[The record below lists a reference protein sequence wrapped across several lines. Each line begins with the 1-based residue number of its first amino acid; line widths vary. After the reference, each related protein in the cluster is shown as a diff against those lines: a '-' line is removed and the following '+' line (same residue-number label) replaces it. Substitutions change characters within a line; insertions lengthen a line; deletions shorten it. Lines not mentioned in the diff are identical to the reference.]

1 MSSRRTRGRRCC
13 RTRRS
18 AVSAIRKTWR
28 RLYAFS
34 APTRPPSSQA
44 RSSSSTVGWGC
55 EWTCWKPERGL
66 SRGRAWPGADKE
78 GLDIAGSEGGGSRGN
93 KGFPGAENGRPRIVI
108 TGMGAVTPLGNTAE
122 SSWEALI
129 AGTSGAG
136 PITHF
141 DHSQYSVHFACELKD
156 FDPTEWIEY
165 KQARRMDRF
174 AQMVVAA
181 ARQAEADAGLDIA
194 KEPDR
199 IGASVATG
207 IGGLQAYQD
216 CYDTLRERGPDR
228 VNPFSIPAI
237 IPNMGAAWVSMQ
249 LGTKG
254 PLNSQ
259 CTACA
264 ASNMSI
270 GESVDA
276 IRLGRADVM
285 LCGGTEAPVTEVGI
299 AGFSAMRALSRRNDA
314 PESASRPFDAG
325 RDGFVMGE
333 AGAVVVLEELEHA
346 RARGAKIYAELLGYG
361 VSSDAR
367 HITEP
372 DPTGENPARAMTMA
386 FGDAGIGPDEID
398 YINAHGTS
406 TPLGDASETRVLK
419 IALGEEN
426 ARKTP
431 VSSTKGATGHCLGA
445 AGAVEAIFSIL
456 AVRDG
461 VLPPTINYEEPDPA
475 CDLDYIPNEAREADV
490 RTGVSNSF
498 GFGGHN
504 ATIVVRRFED

>member
-1 MSSRRTRGRRCC
+1 
-13 RTRRS
+13 
-18 AVSAIRKTWR
+18 
-28 RLYAFS
+28 
-34 APTRPPSSQA
+34 
-44 RSSSSTVGWGC
+44 
-55 EWTCWKPERGL
+55 
-66 SRGRAWPGADKE
+66 
-78 GLDIAGSEGGGSRGN
+78 
-93 KGFPGAENGRPRIVI
+93 VI
-108 TGMGAVTPLGNTAE
+108 TGLGALTPLGNDVET
-122 SSWEALI
+122 SWENLV
-129 AGTSGAG
+129 AGRSGAAE
-136 PITHF
+136 ITQF
-141 DHSQYSVHFACELKD
+141 DSSEYSVHFACEVKD
-156 FDPTEWIEY
+156 FDATEFIDR

-174 AQMVVAA
+174 AHLIVAA
-181 ARQAEADAGLDIA
+181 ARLAERDSGLEIA
-194 KEPDR
+194 SEPDR
-199 IGASVATG
+199 IGAAIATG
-207 IGGLQAYQD
+207 IGGLKAFQD
-216 CYDTLRERGPDR
+216 CHSELLERGPDR
-228 VNPFSIPAI
+228 VNPFSIPEI

-249 LGTKG
+249 LGTQG
-254 PLNSQ
+254 PLSSQ

-270 GESVDA
+270 GDGADA

-299 AGFSAMRALSRRNDA
+299 AGFSAMRALSRRNDD
-314 PESASRPFDAG
+314 PEKASRPFDAH

-333 AGAVVVLEELEHA
+333 AGAVVVLEELERA
-346 RARGAKIYAELLGYG
+346 KARGAKIYAELLGYG

-372 DPTGENPARAMTMA
+372 DPTGQNPARAMTMA

-419 IALGEEN
+419 LALGEEN

-445 AGAVEAIFSIL
+445 AGGVEAIFSIL

-490 RTGVSNSF
+490 RTAVSNSF